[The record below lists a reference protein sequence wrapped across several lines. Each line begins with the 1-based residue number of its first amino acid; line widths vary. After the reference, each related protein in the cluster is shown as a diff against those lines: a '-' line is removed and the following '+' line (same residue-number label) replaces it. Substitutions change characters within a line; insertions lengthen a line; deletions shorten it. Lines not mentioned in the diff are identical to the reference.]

1 MNRGNTE
8 FTSVE
13 NKGRLWKMLQENGAF
28 NGIRDD
34 EFTKFHSKFE
44 SIIVSINNQHSS
56 KTVMV
61 KSKLFIDEMIQ
72 YISMQKS
79 NPNTNPNANAY
90 ANANPNAYT
99 AKDIKAA
106 NQESF
111 NTELSKQQNDFN
123 KFNQKDAPLHIDF
136 EDKDNEMDDDINM
149 LLEKAER
156 DREILVLPKVVD
168 PMAKVV
174 DPMAKV
180 VEPMAKVVE
189 PTAKVVEPMAKVVE
203 PTANVVEPMANVV
216 EMLHSIIQ
224 RLDKQALLFHVN
236 NK

>member
-79 NPNTNPNANAY
+79 NANANTNANA
-90 ANANPNAYT
+90 NANAYT

-156 DREILVLPKVVD
+156 DREILVLPKVVE
-168 PMAKVV
+168 
-174 DPMAKV
+174 PMAKV
-180 VEPMAKVVE
+180 VEPMAKVG
-189 PTAKVVEPMAKVVE
+189 EPMAKVGEPMANVVE
-203 PTANVVEPMANVV
+203 PMANVVEPMANVV

-224 RLDKQALLFHVN
+224 RLDKLELLLHVN